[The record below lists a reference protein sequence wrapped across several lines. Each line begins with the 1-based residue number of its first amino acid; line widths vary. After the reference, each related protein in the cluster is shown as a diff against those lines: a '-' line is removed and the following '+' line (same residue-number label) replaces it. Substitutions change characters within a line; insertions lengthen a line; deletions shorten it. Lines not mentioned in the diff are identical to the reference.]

1 MTKHFTPPNLQKHVR
16 HKGSAVLV
24 MVIVLAI
31 VSSLIGLSVAKI
43 GHASMN
49 ATASNTIAMQA
60 SNIASSDAALLH
72 AVNYEDLSASNRSAV
87 SGTTFQHE
95 TLLSN
100 ESSYTD
106 TIKQK
111 IATINVYKGDESIP
125 RSTLQV
131 TRYSVEKQES
141 SGVPVGT
148 VIAWAGSKAPTS
160 NGTWLECNGQ
170 SCAAYPELVA
180 VLDKNT
186 VPDYRDRF
194 LESSETVGTIKE
206 AGLPNITGRVPTGC
220 ASSFVISGSN
230 TIAARPADYDNAC
243 SGAFTIALDV
253 RPHILNDGADSS
265 RPAGW
270 RSYHGQYVFFTASL
284 SNSIY
289 GNSKTV
295 QPASVTV
302 RRFIKAA

>member
-1 MTKHFTPPNLQKHVR
+1 
-16 HKGSAVLV
+16 

-31 VSSLIGLSVAKI
+31 ISSMIGLSLAKI
-43 GHASMN
+43 GQVGMS

-72 AVNYEDLSASNRSAV
+72 AVNYEDLTASNRSAV
-87 SGTTFQHE
+87 SGTAFQHE

-148 VIAWAGSKAPTS
+148 VIAWPGTKNPTD
-160 NGTWLECNGQ
+160 GTWLECNGQ
-170 SCAAYPELVA
+170 SCAGYAELVSI
-180 VLDKNT
+180 LGKST
-186 VPDYRDRF
+186 VPDYRNRF
-194 LESSETVGTIKE
+194 LEGSATPGKVLA
-206 AGLPNITGRVPTGC
+206 AGLPNISGRTWGVMYDPFAIPSGPFTYRYENGQSGVRNMDQFAAYWIYFD
-220 ASSFVISGSN
+220 AS
-230 TIAARPADYDNAC
+230 RC
-243 SGAFTIALDV
+243 SSV
-253 RPHILNDGADSS
+253 
-265 RPAGW
+265 
-270 RSYHGQYVFFTASL
+270 
-284 SNSIY
+284 Y
-289 GNSKTV
+289 GKSTTV
-295 QPASVTV
+295 QPPAVTV
-302 RRFIKAA
+302 KYLIKAA

>member
-1 MTKHFTPPNLQKHVR
+1 
-16 HKGSAVLV
+16 

-31 VSSLIGLSVAKI
+31 ISSMIGLSVAKI

-72 AVNYEDLSASNRSAV
+72 AVNYEDLTASNRSAV
-87 SGTTFQHE
+87 SGTAFQHE

-148 VIAWAGSKAPTS
+148 VIAWAGSKAPIS

-180 VLDKNT
+180 VLGKNT

-194 LESSETVGTIKE
+194 LEGSATPGTVLE
-206 AGLPNITGRVPTGC
+206 AGLPNISG
-220 ASSFVISGSN
+220 SFVVHMTN
-230 TIAARPADYDNAC
+230 PV
-243 SGAFTIALDV
+243 SGAFYNGKSGYESKQYRDWNARQVVFDAS
-253 RPHILNDGADSS
+253 RCSS
-265 RPAGW
+265 
-270 RSYHGQYVFFTASL
+270 V
-284 SNSIY
+284 Y
-289 GNSKTV
+289 GKSSTV
-295 QPASVTV
+295 QPPAVTV
-302 RRFIKAA
+302 KYLIKAA

>member
-16 HKGSAVLV
+16 HKGSALLV

-31 VSSLIGLSVAKI
+31 ISSMIGLSLAKI
-43 GHASMN
+43 GQAGMS

-72 AVNYEDLSASNRSAV
+72 AVNYEDLTASNRSAV
-87 SGTTFQHE
+87 SGTAFQHE

-148 VIAWAGSKAPTS
+148 VIAWPGTKNPTD
-160 NGTWLECNGQ
+160 GTWLECNGQ
-170 SCAAYPELVA
+170 SCARYAELVS
-180 VLDKNT
+180 VLGKST
-186 VPDYRDRF
+186 VPDYRNRF
-194 LESSETVGTIKE
+194 LEGSAAPGRVLE
-206 AGLPNITGRVPTGC
+206 AGLPNISGRTWGVMYDSFATPSGPFTYRYENGKSGVRDLNGYAAYWIYFD
-220 ASSFVISGSN
+220 AS
-230 TIAARPADYDNAC
+230 RC
-243 SGAFTIALDV
+243 SSVYGK
-253 RPHILNDGADSS
+253 SS
-265 RPAGW
+265 
-270 RSYHGQYVFFTASL
+270 
-284 SNSIY
+284 
-289 GNSKTV
+289 TV
-295 QPASVTV
+295 QPPAVTV
-302 RRFIKAA
+302 RWLIKAA

>member
-1 MTKHFTPPNLQKHVR
+1 
-16 HKGSAVLV
+16 

-31 VSSLIGLSVAKI
+31 VSSMIGLSVAKI

-72 AVNYEDLSASNRSAV
+72 AVNYEDLTASNRSAV
-87 SGTTFQHE
+87 SGTAFQHE
-95 TLLSN
+95 TLLFN

-148 VIAWAGSKAPTS
+148 VIAWPGTKNPTD
-160 NGTWLECNGQ
+160 GTWLECNGQ
-170 SCAAYPELVA
+170 SCAGFAELVS
-180 VLDKNT
+180 VLGKST
-186 VPDYRDRF
+186 VPDYRNRF
-194 LESSETVGTIKE
+194 LEGSTIPGTVLE
-206 AGLPNITGRVPTGC
+206 AGLPNITGTFQG
-220 ASSFVISGSN
+220 SSGFYHSFSN
-230 TIAARPADYDNAC
+230 
-243 SGAFTIALDV
+243 GAFTSTRSDY
-253 RPHILNDGADSS
+253 DDS
-265 RPAGW
+265 AYLGNGKW
-270 RSYHGQYVFFTASL
+270 RHPIFSFNA
-284 SNSIY
+284 SNSNPIY
-289 GNSKTV
+289 GKSTTV
-295 QPASVTV
+295 QPPAVTV
-302 RRFIKAA
+302 RWLIKAA